1 MGTSISRSAGDG
13 KASGWR
19 RRVEP
24 GKAEDPRSLG
34 DQGGHGAEGRESLVL
49 HGVGRAVVMERCTG
63 KSPAHRQVAGTRCRE
78 RRVATG
84 LSVRVKTV
92 MSTHGEVAG
101 CPAAPCSLRCAFA

>member
-1 MGTSISRSAGDG
+1 MGTSISRSVGGG

-49 HGVGRAVVMERCTG
+49 HGVGRAAVMERCTG
-63 KSPAHRQVAGTRCRE
+63 KSPAHRRGDSR
-78 RRVATG
+78 
-84 LSVRVKTV
+84 L
-92 MSTHGEVAG
+92 
-101 CPAAPCSLRCAFA
+101 